1 MYQQNNAIGER
12 EALTDLLTGEKHMMN
27 LYTTAL
33 MESSSPQMRGIIEQN
48 LSELSKDQYGV
59 YANMSTR
66 GYYTIKP
73 ATPQMIS
80 EAACEFE
87 SLKQQL

>member
-1 MYQQNNAIGER
+1 MYAQNNVIGER
-12 EALTDLLTGEKHMMN
+12 EALTDLLNGEKHMMN

-33 MESSSPQMRGIIEQN
+33 IESSSPQMRGLIEQN
-48 LSELSKDQYGV
+48 ISALAQDQYGV

-66 GYYTIKP
+66 GYYSIKA

-80 EAACEFE
+80 EATCEFE